1 MPQRIEIPRLV
12 GLGRRHAQ
20 GEWVRAQR
28 RGASVSGMRA
38 LPLITEEEGKYVVC
52 DEAVALLETIPA
64 PVAVVSIAGL
74 WRTGK
79 SYLLNHFSG
88 ANCGGKGGG

>member
-1 MPQRIEIPRLV
+1 M
-12 GLGRRHAQ
+12 
-20 GEWVRAQR
+20 RAQR

-88 ANCGGKGGG
+88 ANCEGKGGG